1 MAGVVRGGKFEQK
14 MNELSSPNNIA
25 ATAKKFAELEKQ
37 HGPYS
42 FGKFVKLF
50 IPDPDEIADWDK
62 HSDDIP
68 EPIRQRLAEIIAT
81 NLRSATPLPVV
92 LTVGENVDATHDL
105 IVKIFAHKGSIYIG
119 ILLLCPNSSLK

>member
-42 FGKFVKLF
+42 FGKFLKLF
-50 IPDPDEIADWDK
+50 IAEPDENADWDNLLEY
-62 HSDDIP
+62 IP
-68 EPIRQRLAEIIAT
+68 G
-81 NLRSATPLPVV
+81 RSASV
-92 LTVGENVDATHDL
+92 LRNHLHQSSPRRRRRWSDGRMSIRPERRQDFRATASHRHSPAL
-105 IVKIFAHKGSIYIG
+105 
-119 ILLLCPNSSLK
+119 PNSSLK

>member
-14 MNELSSPNNIA
+14 LNELSSPNNIA

-37 HGPYS
+37 HGTYS

-50 IPDPDEIADWDK
+50 IPDPDEIADWNE
-62 HSDDIP
+62 HSNDIP
-68 EPIRQRLAEIIAT
+68 EPIRQRLAEIIAA

-92 LTVGENVDATHDL
+92 LTVGENVDVIHDL
-105 IVKIFAHKGSIYIG
+105 IVKIFPHKGSIYIG

>member
-1 MAGVVRGGKFEQK
+1 MAGIVRGGKFEQK
-14 MNELSSPNNIA
+14 MNELSSPNHIA
-25 ATAKKFAELEKQ
+25 ATAKKFAELEKR

-50 IPDPDEIADWDK
+50 IPEPDEIADWDK

-68 EPIRQRLAEIIAT
+68 EPIRQRLAEIIST

-92 LTVGENVDATHDL
+92 LTVGDNVDTTHEL
-105 IVKIFAHKGSIYIG
+105 IVKAFAHNGHIYIG

>member
-1 MAGVVRGGKFEQK
+1 MAGIVRGGKFEQK

-50 IPDPDEIADWDK
+50 IPEPDEIADWDK
-62 HSDDIP
+62 HSHDIP
-68 EPIRQRLAEIIAT
+68 EPISQRLAEIIST

-92 LTVGENVDATHDL
+92 LTVGENVDAIHDL
-105 IVKIFAHKGSIYIG
+105 IVKIFAHNGSIYIG

>member
-1 MAGVVRGGKFEQK
+1 MAGIVHGGKFEQK

-50 IPDPDEIADWDK
+50 IREPDEIADWDK

-68 EPIRQRLAEIIAT
+68 EPIRWRLAEIIST

-92 LTVGENVDATHDL
+92 LTVGENADVIHDL
-105 IVKIFAHKGSIYIG
+105 IVKIFAHNGHIYIG
-119 ILLLCPNSSLK
+119 ILLLCPNTSLK

>member
-1 MAGVVRGGKFEQK
+1 MAGIVRGGKFEQK

-42 FGKFVKLF
+42 FGKFLKLF
-50 IPDPDEIADWDK
+50 IPEPDENADWDK
-62 HSDDIP
+62 HSGDIP
-68 EPIRQRLAEIIAT
+68 EPIRQRLSEIIAA

-92 LTVGENVDATHDL
+92 LTVGENVDVIHDL
-105 IVKIFAHKGSIYIG
+105 IVKIFPHKGSIYIG

>member
-14 MNELSSPNNIA
+14 LNELSTPDNIA
-25 ATAKKFAELEKQ
+25 ATAKKFAELEKRY
-37 HGPYS
+37 GPYS

-50 IPDPDEIADWDK
+50 IPEPDEIADWDK

-68 EPIRQRLAEIIAT
+68 EPIRHRLAEIIST

-92 LTVGENVDATHDL
+92 LTVGENVDVIHDL
-105 IVKIFAHKGSIYIG
+105 IVKIFPHKGSIYIG

>member
-1 MAGVVRGGKFEQK
+1 MAGIVRGGKFEQK

-50 IPDPDEIADWDK
+50 IPEPDEIADWDK
-62 HSDDIP
+62 HSHDIP
-68 EPIRQRLAEIIAT
+68 EPISQRLAEIIST

-92 LTVGENVDATHDL
+92 LTVGDNVDKTHDL
-105 IVKIFAHKGSIYIG
+105 IVKTFAHNGSIYIG
-119 ILLLCPNSSLK
+119 ILLLCPNSLLK

>member
-1 MAGVVRGGKFEQK
+1 MAGIVRGGKFEQK

-50 IPDPDEIADWDK
+50 IPEPDEIADWDK
-62 HSDDIP
+62 HSHDIP
-68 EPIRQRLAEIIAT
+68 APISQRLAEIIST

-92 LTVGENVDATHDL
+92 LTVGENVDAIHDL
-105 IVKIFAHKGSIYIG
+105 IVKIFAHKGSMYIG
-119 ILLLCPNSSLK
+119 ILLLCPNSLLK

>member
-1 MAGVVRGGKFEQK
+1 MAGFVRGGKFEQK
-14 MNELSSPNNIA
+14 MNELSTPNNIA

-50 IPDPDEIADWDK
+50 IREPDEIADWDK
-62 HSDDIP
+62 HSGDIP
-68 EPIRQRLAEIIAT
+68 EPIRQRLAEIIST

-92 LTVGENVDATHDL
+92 LNVGDNVDTTHEV
-105 IVKIFAHKGSIYIG
+105 IVKAFAHNAHIYIG
-119 ILLLCPNSSLK
+119 IHMLCPNPELK

>member
-50 IPDPDEIADWDK
+50 IPEPDEIADWDK
-62 HSDDIP
+62 HSGDIP
-68 EPIRQRLAEIIAT
+68 EPIRRRLAEIIST

-92 LTVGENVDATHDL
+92 LNVGDNVDTTHEL
-105 IVKIFAHKGSIYIG
+105 IVKAFTHNGHIYIG
-119 ILLLCPNSSLK
+119 IHLLCPNPELK

>member
-1 MAGVVRGGKFEQK
+1 MAGIVRGGKFEQK

-50 IPDPDEIADWDK
+50 IREPDEIADWDK
-62 HSDDIP
+62 HSGDIP
-68 EPIRQRLAEIIAT
+68 EPIRQRLAEIIST

-92 LTVGENVDATHDL
+92 LNVGDNVDTTHEL
-105 IVKIFAHKGSIYIG
+105 LVKTFAHNGYIYIG
-119 ILLLCPNSSLK
+119 IHMLCPNPELK

>member
-1 MAGVVRGGKFEQK
+1 MAGIVRGGKFEQK

-50 IPDPDEIADWDK
+50 IREPDEIADWDK

-68 EPIRQRLAEIIAT
+68 EPIRQRLAEIIST

-92 LTVGENVDATHDL
+92 LTVGDNVDTTHEL
-105 IVKIFAHKGSIYIG
+105 IVKAFAHGGHMYIG
-119 ILLLCPNSSLK
+119 IHMLCPNPELK

>member
-1 MAGVVRGGKFEQK
+1 MAGIVRGGKFEQK

-50 IPDPDEIADWDK
+50 IREPDEIADWDK
-62 HSDDIP
+62 HSGDIP
-68 EPIRQRLAEIIAT
+68 EPIRQRLAEIIST

-92 LTVGENVDATHDL
+92 LNVGDNFDTTHAL
-105 IVKIFAHKGSIYIG
+105 LVKKFAHNGYIYIG
-119 ILLLCPNSSLK
+119 IHMLCPNPELK